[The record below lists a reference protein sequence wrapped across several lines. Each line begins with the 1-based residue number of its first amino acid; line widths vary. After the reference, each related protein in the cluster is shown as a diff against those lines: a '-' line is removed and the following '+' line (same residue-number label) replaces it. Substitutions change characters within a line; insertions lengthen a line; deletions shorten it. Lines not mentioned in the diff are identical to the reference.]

1 MDEEL
6 VYRAK
11 SKMLK
16 INRLGNIMI
25 IIIIG
30 LQSAMIFNALLFA
43 PDVTTALPLILG
55 TALLSVIFM
64 SLIAM
69 TQQSAVFNLAISLL
83 KYIETNNPDVNVP
96 DLYFKKEGKL

>member
-30 LQSAMIFNALLFA
+30 LQSAMIFNAILFA
-43 PDVTTALPLILG
+43 PVETTALLLILG
-55 TALLSVIFM
+55 TEFLSVIFIF
-64 SLIAM
+64 LIAM
-69 TQQSAVFNLAISLL
+69 EKQSAVFNLAISLL
-83 KYIETNNPDVNVP
+83 KYIETNNPDVKVP